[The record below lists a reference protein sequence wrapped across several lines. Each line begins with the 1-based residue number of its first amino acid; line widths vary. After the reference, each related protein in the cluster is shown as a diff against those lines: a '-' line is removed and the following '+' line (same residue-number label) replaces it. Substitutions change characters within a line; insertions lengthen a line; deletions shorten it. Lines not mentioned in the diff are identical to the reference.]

1 MTFNTILN
9 INRKKR
15 KTILKILGLTIFSKE
30 IDKAETVFKIKLLLG
45 LLYVKYDIFF
55 RTFNFNLC
63 GLTILRTKLSGSYR
77 ILYFLFLPILFENV
91 NKKSLSYFLDS
102 VIDKYPQYDDY
113 YVILSRSGEF
123 FLLMHHFKEWLK
135 MNNSKNFILIFTA
148 RYHLNICKMF
158 FPDIPMAY
166 VKKANVPLIS
176 RGVKS
181 IHSVYKTKNIYV
193 PTNEKYFVQVEND
206 IRNKNGHYYE
216 LLKQHLNLSGQTG
229 KYTISLEAQNKIKN
243 IVKYILNDN
252 FVFISPETL
261 SNEPMEKDFWDNLT
275 AKLKSLGYEVFCNA
289 MEFKN
294 LADDSTST
302 FLTYEESIELAKY
315 AKAIIGM
322 RSGFLECL
330 SQNNVPLVA
339 LYTDFPERP
348 GFKRLKSD
356 KVLSGFSIAELPN
369 VNKDLLFEY
378 DVSAFTNEDEIIESI
393 LLNIFDK
400 KQEEVK

>member
-1 MTFNTILN
+1 
-9 INRKKR
+9 
-15 KTILKILGLTIFSKE
+15 
-30 IDKAETVFKIKLLLG
+30 
-45 LLYVKYDIFF
+45 
-55 RTFNFNLC
+55 
-63 GLTILRTKLSGSYR
+63 
-77 ILYFLFLPILFENV
+77 
-91 NKKSLSYFLDS
+91 
-102 VIDKYPQYDDY
+102 
-113 YVILSRSGEF
+113 
-123 FLLMHHFKEWLK
+123 
-135 MNNSKNFILIFTA
+135 
-148 RYHLNICKMF
+148 
-158 FPDIPMAY
+158 
-166 VKKANVPLIS
+166 
-176 RGVKS
+176 
-181 IHSVYKTKNIYV
+181 
-193 PTNEKYFVQVEND
+193 
-206 IRNKNGHYYE
+206 
-216 LLKQHLNLSGQTG
+216 
-229 KYTISLEAQNKIKN
+229 
-243 IVKYILNDN
+243 
-252 FVFISPETL
+252 
-261 SNEPMEKDFWDNLT
+261 
-275 AKLKSLGYEVFCNA
+275 